1 MSEEIKGIIKK
12 RQDIEHNEGLG
23 NNYYPSGW
31 KPKID
36 FDKKTNKGEVTHV
49 QAGQD
54 NFKFNS
60 LLTDWGFSPDEF
72 FIDQDSIKFSTWDT
86 QLKGGRVE
94 QMFAFKAQIKRKHP
108 EKDNYYK
115 ELENEI
121 KNKKP
126 IKVKKVKGDTAYMF
140 FMSDWQL
147 GKKDWG
153 SINTVKHIRQA
164 LVKAKAHIKEL
175 NKTCTIDEIYIIGLG
190 DLIENCF
197 GFYDHQPFN
206 IELTK
211 SEQEHLTRKMIME
224 IVDAFLPLAPNII
237 LGGVPGNHGENRT
250 SKGQVSTNR
259 LDNSDTNAIQIVGEI
274 IQGRERY
281 KHVKVV
287 VPDDFHLVLEI
298 KGTNV
303 GFTHGHM
310 NTGGGDAWVKMEK
323 WWKGQMYG
331 WLPAGSATIL
341 ISAHFHH
348 LRVVEQLGRTWIQAP
363 SLDKSDEFTARTGF
377 ATKQGVL
384 SFTITQGL
392 WDNLRIL

>member
-1 MSEEIKGIIKK
+1 M
-12 RQDIEHNEGLG
+12 
-23 NNYYPSGW
+23 
-31 KPKID
+31 
-36 FDKKTNKGEVTHV
+36 
-49 QAGQD
+49 A
-54 NFKFNS
+54 
-60 LLTDWGFSPDEF
+60 
-72 FIDQDSIKFSTWDT
+72 
-86 QLKGGRVE
+86 KGGVVVD
-94 QMFAFKAQIKRKHP
+94 MYAFKSIIKRKNPHHD
-108 EKDNYYK
+108 KLFK
-115 ELENEI
+115 QLESEI
-121 KNKKP
+121 RKKKP
-126 IKVKKVKGDTAYMF
+126 VKIKKTKGDTAYML

-147 GKKDWG
+147 GKKDYG

-164 LVKAKAHIKEL
+164 IEKAKVNIKNI
-175 NKTCTIDEIYIIGLG
+175 NKTDAQIDEIYLIGLG
-190 DLIENCF
+190 DLIEGCF

-206 IELTK
+206 IEITK
-211 SEQEHLTRKMIME
+211 TEQEHLVRVMILE
-224 IVDAFLPLAPNII
+224 IIDGLLSLAPKII
-237 LGGVPGNHGENRT
+237 LGGVAGNHGENRT
-250 SKGQVSTNR
+250 GKGSVSTTR
-259 LDNSDTNAIQIVGEI
+259 LDNSDTAQLQIVGEI

-287 VPDDFHLVLEI
+287 VPDDYHLVLEI

>member
-36 FDKKTNKGEVTHV
+36 FHKKTNKGEVTHV

-126 IKVKKVKGDTAYMF
+126 IKVKEQPIKNNKNQCCN
-140 FMSDWQL
+140 SI
-147 GKKDWG
+147 KD
-153 SINTVKHIRQA
+153 I
-164 LVKAKAHIKEL
+164 
-175 NKTCTIDEIYIIGLG
+175 
-190 DLIENCF
+190 
-197 GFYDHQPFN
+197 QP
-206 IELTK
+206 
-211 SEQEHLTRKMIME
+211 
-224 IVDAFLPLAPNII
+224 
-237 LGGVPGNHGENRT
+237 
-250 SKGQVSTNR
+250 
-259 LDNSDTNAIQIVGEI
+259 
-274 IQGRERY
+274 
-281 KHVKVV
+281 
-287 VPDDFHLVLEI
+287 
-298 KGTNV
+298 NV
-303 GFTHGHM
+303 
-310 NTGGGDAWVKMEK
+310 
-323 WWKGQMYG
+323 
-331 WLPAGSATIL
+331 
-341 ISAHFHH
+341 
-348 LRVVEQLGRTWIQAP
+348 
-363 SLDKSDEFTARTGF
+363 
-377 ATKQGVL
+377 
-384 SFTITQGL
+384 
-392 WDNLRIL
+392 